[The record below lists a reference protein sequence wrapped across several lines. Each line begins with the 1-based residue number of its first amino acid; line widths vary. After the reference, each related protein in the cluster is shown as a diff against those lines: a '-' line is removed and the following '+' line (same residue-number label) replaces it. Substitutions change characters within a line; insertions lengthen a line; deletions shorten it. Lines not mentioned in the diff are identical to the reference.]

1 MNSPRQ
7 GQGMRAFYGSV
18 FYRSGGL
25 RKKMKRRNLLSLA
38 DLSRREI
45 DALLQR
51 SITIKR
57 RWKKGLVD
65 YPLAGKSLG
74 LIFDKPST
82 RTRVSFEVAMTQL
95 GGHPVYLD
103 PGTTQIRRGEPIADS
118 ARVLSRYL
126 DGLVIR
132 TFDQAAVEEWAR
144 WSSVPVINGLTDLL
158 HPCQVLCDL
167 LTIFEKRGTYKGLKI
182 AYIGDGNNMANTWVQ
197 AASLLDITL
206 SLACPKGYQPSAK
219 ILAEAKR
226 GRKARIELTLDPWQ
240 AVQGSDVVYTDVWA
254 SMGQEKEKKER
265 HERFKGYQ
273 VNTALLHRAKKEAL
287 VMHCLPAHAG
297 EEISSEVLE
306 GPQSV
311 VFDQAENRL
320 HGQKAILE
328 WLLKK

>member
-1 MNSPRQ
+1 M
-7 GQGMRAFYGSV
+7 
-18 FYRSGGL
+18 
-25 RKKMKRRNLLSLA
+25 KKRDFLTLA
-38 DLSRREI
+38 DLSRSEM
-45 DALLQR
+45 DALLKR
-51 SITIKR
+51 SLVLKR
-57 RWKKGLVD
+57 RWKKSLVD
-65 YPLAGKSLG
+65 SPLAGKSLG

-103 PGTTQIRRGEPIADS
+103 PGTTQIKRGEPIADS

-126 DGLVIR
+126 DGVVIR
-132 TFDQAAVEEWAR
+132 TFDQATVEEWGR

-158 HPCQVLCDL
+158 HPCQVFCDL
-167 LTIFEKRGTYKGLKI
+167 LTIIEKCGNYKGLKI
-182 AYIGDGNNMANTWVQ
+182 AYIGDGNNIANTWVQ
-197 AASLLDITL
+197 AAALLDIAL
-206 SLACPKGYQPSAK
+206 SLACPRGYQPNAK
-219 ILAEAKR
+219 FLAEATR
-226 GRKARIELTLDPWQ
+226 GRKARIELTRDPWQ

-254 SMGQEKEKKER
+254 SMGQEKERKER
-265 HERFKGYQ
+265 HKRFQGYQ
-273 VNTALLHRAKKEAL
+273 VNTALLRRAKRGAL

>member
-1 MNSPRQ
+1 M
-7 GQGMRAFYGSV
+7 
-18 FYRSGGL
+18 
-25 RKKMKRRNLLSLA
+25 KKRDFLSLA
-38 DLSRREI
+38 DLSRSEM
-45 DALLQR
+45 DALLKR
-51 SITIKR
+51 SLVLKR
-57 RWKKGLVD
+57 RWGKSLVD
-65 YPLAGKSLG
+65 SPLAGKSLG

-103 PGTTQIRRGEPIADS
+103 PGTTQIKRGEPIADS

-126 DGLVIR
+126 DGVVIR
-132 TFDQAAVEEWAR
+132 TFDQATVEEWGR

-158 HPCQVLCDL
+158 HPCQVFCDL
-167 LTIFEKRGTYKGLKI
+167 LTIVEKRGSYKGLKI

-197 AASLLDITL
+197 AAALLDIAL
-206 SLACPKGYQPSAK
+206 SLACPKGYQPDAK
-219 ILAEAKR
+219 FLAEATR
-226 GRKARIELTLDPWQ
+226 GRKARIELTRDPWQ

-254 SMGQEKEKKER
+254 SMGQEKERKER
-265 HERFKGYQ
+265 HKRFQGYQ
-273 VNTALLHRAKKEAL
+273 VNTALLRRAKRGAL